1 VRVAVRGAGLSDTM
15 SRYLVDRIESARNVE
30 LMTETE
36 VAAVHGN
43 GMLEAVD
50 LRDPRGRVE
59 RIPAAALFLM
69 IGADPCNEPV
79 RDMLGLDPAGYI
91 VCGPAAAGYDGPCR
105 WPLGERDP
113 YLLET
118 IRPGVFA
125 AGDVRAGATQRVA
138 GAVGDGSL
146 AVRFAHQVLDGQGG
160 GAGTISAASPSP
172 GASTRSA

>member
-1 VRVAVRGAGLSDTM
+1 
-15 SRYLVDRIESARNVE
+15 
-30 LMTETE
+30 MTATE

-43 GMLEAVD
+43 GRLEAVD
-50 LRDPRGRVE
+50 LRDRGDGRVE

-79 RDMLGLDPAGYI
+79 RDMLGLDPAGYV
-91 VCGPAAAGYDGPCR
+91 VCGAAAAGYAGPCR
-105 WPLGERDP
+105 WPLRDREP
-113 YLLET
+113 HLLET

-146 AVRFAHQVLDGQGG
+146 AVRFAHQVLAGQGG
-160 GAGTISAASPSP
+160 GALAASPASPIP
-172 GASTRSA
+172 GASTRSV